1 MVYDLE
7 TWEAKDMILCGRGS
21 LWDRELQ
28 IKVETPQEW
37 LSVVE
42 EKAPQEKTSDEWTQ
56 TLEQLQKLY
65 VETFWKELSIRY
77 KNDIER
83 IKSKLYS

>member
-7 TWEAKDMILCGRGS
+7 TGEAKDMVLCGRGS

-28 IKVETPQEW
+28 KIVETPQEW
-37 LSVVE
+37 LTVVE
-42 EKAPQEKTSDEWTQ
+42 EKATQEKTSDEWIQ
-56 TLEQLQKLY
+56 TLEELQKLY
-65 VETFWKELSIRY
+65 VETFGKELSIRY